1 MTRNFDL
8 LVFDWDGTLMDSEAK
23 IVGAVHAAAADLGLE
38 APPTDAV
45 RNIIGLGLQEANDIL
60 FPGQDLDF
68 HRQVAERY
76 RHHFLEA
83 LQIPVTLFP
92 GTREV
97 LEKLT
102 LEGYLLAVATGKS
115 RAGLARELELHE
127 LSGTFDATRCA
138 DEAASKPHPQMLE
151 EIMTELG
158 ANPERTL
165 MVGDTEYDLR
175 MARDAGAHGM
185 AVSYGAHEASRLLEF
200 HPLAVL
206 GSISELPP
214 WLETGTPALEA

>member
-1 MTRNFDL
+1 L
-8 LVFDWDGTLMDSEAK
+8 LVFDWDGTLVDSEAK
-23 IVGAVHAAAADLGLE
+23 IIGAVHCAAADLGLE
-38 APPTDAV
+38 APPADEV
-45 RNIIGLGLQEANDIL
+45 RNIIGLGLREAIDIL
-60 FPGQDLDF
+60 FPGRGMDF

-97 LEKLT
+97 LEELT
-102 LEGYLLAVATGKS
+102 RQGYLLGVATGKS
-115 RAGLARELELHE
+115 RAGLAREIELHE
-127 LSGTFDATRCA
+127 LSGTFNATRCA

-151 EIMTELG
+151 EIMAELEV
-158 ANPERTL
+158 NPERTL

-200 HPLAVL
+200 QPLAVL
-206 GSISELPP
+206 ESLSELPP
-214 WLETGTPALEA
+214 WLEAETPGPEA